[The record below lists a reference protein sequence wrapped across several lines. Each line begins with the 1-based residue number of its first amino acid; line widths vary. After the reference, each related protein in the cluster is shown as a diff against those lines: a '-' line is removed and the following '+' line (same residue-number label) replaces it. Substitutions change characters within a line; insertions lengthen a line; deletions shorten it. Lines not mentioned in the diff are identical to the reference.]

1 MFIGN
6 KMSNKAHCHRLK
18 ANSHYCDREKGACF
32 SASQPKVS
40 RFQKTKS
47 YIYDKITGPNFF
59 VIPRLLASRLL
70 DFLVPFHGKFHKK
83 HYPNNELVIC
93 LTAIC
98 NQRCFNCVSSCEQ
111 APDSDSMSLEQI
123 EKFVEEAIE
132 LKYYWDKINLTG
144 GEPTLHP
151 QIFEIF
157 NTLEKYKNFNQDCV
171 FVLVSNGVGEKVES
185 ILAKLPEWVVVVNS
199 KKEAGRQSNVF
210 IPFNMAPID
219 SKIYSRFADF
229 SKGCQM
235 LESCQGLA
243 LSMYGYYPT
252 SPCVLGVDRVLGFDI
267 GIKRLSLVDET
278 ALRNQMKMLCK
289 YCGIFKKP
297 YELITKPKM
306 SPSWKKAYSDYKK
319 KKPELSLY

>member
-6 KMSNKAHCHRLK
+6 KMSNKASYHRLK
-18 ANSHYCDREKGACF
+18 ANSHYCDREKRAFFGID
-32 SASQPKVS
+32 QPKTS
-40 RFQKTKS
+40 HIQKMKN
-47 YIYDKITGPNFF
+47 YIYDNITGPYFLI
-59 VIPRLLASRLL
+59 IPRFFFSRLFNL
-70 DFLVPFHGKFHKK
+70 LVPFHGAFHKK
-83 HYPNNELVIC
+83 YYPNNELVVC
-93 LTAIC
+93 LTAFC
-98 NQRCFNCVSSCEQ
+98 NQQCFNCVSSCEQ
-111 APDSDSMSLEQI
+111 APCSDSMSLDQI

-132 LKYYWDKINLTG
+132 LEYYWSKINLTG

-157 NTLEKYKNFNQDCV
+157 DALNKYRTFNPNCE

-185 ILAKLPEWVVVVNS
+185 ILSKLPEWVVVVNS

-219 SKIYSRFADF
+219 NKTYSRFADF

-243 LSMYGYYPT
+243 LSKYGYYPT
-252 SPCVLGVDRVLGFDI
+252 SPCALGVDRVLGFDI
-267 GIKRLSLVDET
+267 GIKKLSLVDET

-306 SPSWKKAYSDYKK
+306 SPSWERAYSRYKK
-319 KKPELSLY
+319 QKPTLSQY